1 MIIALIIISIMFSI
15 LFGLGFSIL
24 FWIFIWQYD
33 ETDLYDVENMDF
45 NEPEFII

>member
-1 MIIALIIISIMFSI
+1 MWIAIIIISILFII

-33 ETDLYDVENMDF
+33 ETEFIDIEDMDF
-45 NEPEFII
+45 GFYK